1 MYDARHAVCHGGV
14 PEISRGS
21 SAGNDDDDA
30 TQKGRLLRRA
40 ALRISWL
47 LVLVLR
53 NASTSA
59 TPLDLIFS
67 GDRMAVSRLVTE
79 DDCLTPEQ
87 NPKFV
92 CRVPAVTSC
101 GPCLRVSHESSS
113 SADQP
118 DCRRVQ
124 TLFSKSRLEEKSS
137 SAEGGAAVIA

>member
-1 MYDARHAVCHGGV
+1 MCAMDAVSHRAV

-30 TQKGRLLRRA
+30 IQKGRLLRRA

-59 TPLDLIFS
+59 TPLDLICS

-92 CRVPAVTSC
+92 CRVHAFSSC
-101 GPCLRVSHESSS
+101 GPCLRAGHESSS

-124 TLFSKSRLEEKSS
+124 TLFSKSRLEEKSP
-137 SAEGGAAVIA
+137 SAERGRP

>member
-1 MYDARHAVCHGGV
+1 MKQERYMCAMDAVSHRAV

-59 TPLDLIFS
+59 TPLDLICS

-92 CRVPAVTSC
+92 CTVHAFSSC
-101 GPCLRVSHESSS
+101 GPVFVPVTKAHPRPISLIAVAYKRSSLR
-113 SADQP
+113 A
-118 DCRRVQ
+118 
-124 TLFSKSRLEEKSS
+124 
-137 SAEGGAAVIA
+137 